1 MKLKTDPSYASLKY
15 YYGDKTSSDTFL
27 FKKDYKNA
35 MLLGSIIITEDG
47 RAYFT
52 ASGGGGRPILPDLLR
67 DDGMYPYSWMN
78 IMEIEYCIKYQ
89 PYDFD
94 DVWCKAHAMYSKEFW
109 RMLLSDMRDAKIKFI
124 NNDLKKDLQ
133 WIHADQ

>member
-1 MKLKTDPSYASLKY
+1 
-15 YYGDKTSSDTFL
+15 
-27 FKKDYKNA
+27 
-35 MLLGSIIITEDG
+35 
-47 RAYFT
+47 
-52 ASGGGGRPILPDLLR
+52 
-67 DDGMYPYSWMN
+67 
-78 IMEIEYCIKYQ
+78 MEIEYCIKYQ

>member
-1 MKLKTDPSYASLKY
+1 MKLKTDPSYATLKY
-15 YYGDKTSSDTFL
+15 YYQDKTSSDTFL

-52 ASGGGGRPILPDLLR
+52 ASGGGRPILPDSLR

-78 IMEIEYCIKYQ
+78 IIEIEYCIKYQ

-94 DVWCKAHAMYSKEFW
+94 DVWCKAHAMYSKVFW

-133 WIHADQ
+133 WIHAD

>member
-1 MKLKTDPSYASLKY
+1 MKLKTDPSYASLRY

-27 FKKDYKNA
+27 FKKDYKNE

-52 ASGGGGRPILPDLLR
+52 ASGGGTPILPDSLR
-67 DDGMYPYSWMN
+67 DDGIYPYSWMN

>member
-1 MKLKTDPSYASLKY
+1 MKLKTDPSYASLRY

-27 FKKDYKNA
+27 FKKDYKNE

-52 ASGGGGRPILPDLLR
+52 ASGGGTPILPDSLR
-67 DDGMYPYSWMN
+67 DDGIYPYSWMN

-109 RMLLSDMRDAKIKFI
+109 RMLVSDMRDAKIKFI

>member
-15 YYGDKTSSDTFL
+15 YYGDKTSSDTFV
-27 FKKDYKNA
+27 FYKDYKRHP
-35 MLLGSIIITEDG
+35 LLGSIIITEDG

-52 ASGGGGRPILPDLLR
+52 ASGGGRPILPDLLR

>member
-15 YYGDKTSSDTFL
+15 YYLDKTSSDTFL
-27 FKKDYKNA
+27 FKKDYKNE

-52 ASGGGGRPILPDLLR
+52 ASGGGTPILPDSLR

-94 DVWCKAHAMYSKEFW
+94 DVWCKAHAMYSKVFW

>member
-1 MKLKTDPSYASLKY
+1 MKLKTDPSYASLRY

-27 FKKDYKNA
+27 FKKDYKNE

-52 ASGGGGRPILPDLLR
+52 ASGGGTPILPDSLR
-67 DDGMYPYSWMN
+67 DDGIYPYSWMN

-94 DVWCKAHAMYSKEFW
+94 DVWCKAHAMYSKVFW